1 MKYVRMK
8 PKMKHSNSL
17 HGSRKGAFI
26 AGFVDGIEA
35 PITLFRWHN
44 TTLYLKTPNQFSE
57 KKAWESATRYLL
69 IGFKTQQNDRQPRRI
84 SQK

>member
-1 MKYVRMK
+1 MRME

-17 HGSRKGAFI
+17 HARKRAFI

-35 PITLFRWHN
+35 PLTLFKWN

-57 KKAWESATRYLL
+57 KKAWESATRYILVS
-69 IGFKTQQNDRQPRRI
+69 FKTQQNDRRPRERI

>member
-1 MKYVRMK
+1 ME
-8 PKMKHSNSL
+8 PKMKHSSSL

-35 PITLFRWHN
+35 PLTLFRWH
-44 TTLYLKTPNQFSE
+44 TTLYLKTPAPFSE
-57 KKAWESATRYLL
+57 KKAWESATRY
-69 IGFKTQQNDRQPRRI
+69 IREGFKTQQNDDRQPRERI